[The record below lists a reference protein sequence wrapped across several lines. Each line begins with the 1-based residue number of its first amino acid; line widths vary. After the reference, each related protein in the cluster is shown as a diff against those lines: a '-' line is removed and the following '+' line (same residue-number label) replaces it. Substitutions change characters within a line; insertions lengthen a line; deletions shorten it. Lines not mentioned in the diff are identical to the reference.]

1 VDLAQQITNLIT
13 EAPEDLQPAIAAM
26 APVLE
31 SAARTLGKL
40 SYWVG
45 CSPEGDWLVV
55 TLQHPQTKAEK
66 KAIYCFSHEADLQQS
81 NKAAMDTVE
90 IPTIDLLFQLLALEG
105 VDQLV
110 FFNSQQFSQGRTLER
125 AAMQRAIE
133 AHLKQVSQEQN
144 SEFC

>member
-1 VDLAQQITNLIT
+1 MDLLQQVTALIA

-31 SAARTLGKL
+31 SAAKTLGKL

-55 TLQHPQTKAEK
+55 TLQHPQTKEEK
-66 KAIYCFSHEADLQQS
+66 KAIYCFSHEADLQHSHQETL
-81 NKAAMDTVE
+81 DTVE

-105 VDQLV
+105 IDQLV
-110 FFNSQQFSQGRTLER
+110 FFNSIEFSQGRTLER
-125 AAMQRAIE
+125 AALQKAIE
-133 AHLKQVSQEQN
+133 GHLKQVSQEQN
-144 SEFC
+144 SELC

>member
-1 VDLAQQITNLIT
+1 
-13 EAPEDLQPAIAAM
+13 
-26 APVLE
+26 
-31 SAARTLGKL
+31 
-40 SYWVG
+40 
-45 CSPEGDWLVV
+45 
-55 TLQHPQTKAEK
+55 
-66 KAIYCFSHEADLQQS
+66 
-81 NKAAMDTVE
+81 VE

>member
-1 VDLAQQITNLIT
+1 MELTQQVTNLIT
-13 EAPEDLQPAIAAM
+13 EAPADLQSAIAAM

-31 SAARTLGKL
+31 SAAKTLGQL

-45 CSPEGDWLVV
+45 CSGEGDWLVV
-55 TLQHPQTKAEK
+55 TLQHPQTQEEK

-81 NKAAMDTVE
+81 NKTAMDTVE

-110 FFNSQQFSQGRTLER
+110 FFNSIEFAQGRTLER
-125 AAMQRAIE
+125 AGLQRAIE
-133 AHLKQVSQEQN
+133 GHLRQVSQEAN